1 MKKKH
6 KPLQRIAEWQPTP
19 EQRLTRMNKRLIQ
32 LMDTYN
38 EALDPLYKHE
48 IKLEVFDVIRTIEK
62 LEEKQ
67 S

>member
-6 KPLQRIAEWQPTP
+6 SSLQRIAEWEPTP
-19 EQRLTRMNKRLIQ
+19 EQRITRMNKRLIQ
-32 LMDTYN
+32 LMDAYN

-48 IKLEVFDVIRTIEK
+48 IKLEVFDVMHAIED
-62 LEEKQ
+62 LEGKR